1 MASAEDQ
8 KVLRRRRGER
18 AFIFDQD
25 LARCLGDADR
35 DEWDFAITLSAGNVS
50 QAAEQCG
57 IDGVPRGAK
66 ACSGRSAEEALATYW
81 RWQQK
86 RG

>member
-1 MASAEDQ
+1 MASAENQ
-8 KVLRRRRGER
+8 KELRRRRGER

-35 DEWDFAITLSAGNVS
+35 DAWEFAISLTGGNIS

-57 IDGVPRGAK
+57 IDGVQRGAK
-66 ACSGRSAEEALATYW
+66 AFWGRSAEEALATYW
-81 RWQQK
+81 RWQRK